1 MWILIFLGRIVN
13 ALGEALVVKSTNE
26 CSAGTVLSPHTSPVE
41 RDARIELDSIELGA
55 IELDTADAADR
66 VRR

>member
-26 CSAGTVLSPHTSPVE
+26 CSAGKFSTHISPVE
-41 RDARIELDSIELGA
+41 RDARIELDSIEPGA